1 MRLSSKIDLD
11 NESTEILNPVYEAK
25 VISCFIKALTRFIDI
40 LAGLVGTFLL
50 IPISLY
56 VIIEKI
62 IKNEQGPVF
71 YYHTRVGKNGK
82 IFKMYRL
89 NTKSILCEVPQFIN
103 VLAGTMTLVGPRP
116 YTIKQKEQMGDY
128 FNIISKVKPG
138 ITGIYQISGRS
149 VGFDERL
156 DLDVHYTL
164 NRSLKLDFKII
175 LITLFVTLKNKKSV
189 YYQKYVYEEIPRE
202 TVSNY
207 ILRNTR
213 LFIKRI
219 VDIIGGIIGTI
230 LLLPLTAIVFIGN
243 KICKDNG
250 PVFYSQERI
259 GKDGKAFKMYK
270 YRSMVVGADDVLN
283 DLLQQDEIAR
293 KEYKKYKKLK
303 NDPRVT
309 KMGSFL
315 RKTSLDEFPQFINVL
330 KGDISLVGPR
340 AYLPR
345 EKEDMGE
352 KYDKIIRVKPGLTGL
367 WQVNGRNQTTFE
379 DRLNIDIE
387 YSHKFNLWLDIKIIL
402 RTIMK
407 VVKREG
413 AV

>member
-1 MRLSSKIDLD
+1 MRLSSKIDMD
-11 NESTEILNPVYEAK
+11 NSSTEILNPVYEAK

-40 LAGLVGTFLL
+40 LAGLLGTFLL

-62 IKNEQGPVF
+62 IKNEQGPML

-82 IFKMYRL
+82 TFKMYRL
-89 NTKSILCEVPQFIN
+89 NTKSILCEFPQFIN

-116 YTIKQKEQMGDY
+116 YTIRQEEQMGDY

-149 VGFDERL
+149 VGFNERL
-156 DLDVHYTL
+156 DLDVHYIL

-175 LITLFVTLKNKKSV
+175 LITLFVTLKNKKSI

-202 TVSNY
+202 TVNNY

-230 LLLPLTAIVFIGN
+230 LLLPLTAIMFIGN

>member
-1 MRLSSKIDLD
+1 MRLSSKIDMD
-11 NESTEILNPVYEAK
+11 NSSTEILNPVYEAK

-40 LAGLVGTFLL
+40 LAGLLGTFLL

-62 IKNEQGPVF
+62 IKNEQGPVL

-82 IFKMYRL
+82 TFKMYRL
-89 NTKSILCEVPQFIN
+89 NTKSILCEFPQFIN

-116 YTIKQKEQMGDY
+116 YTIRQEEQMGDY

-149 VGFDERL
+149 VGFNERL
-156 DLDVHYTL
+156 DLDVHYIL

-175 LITLFVTLKNKKSV
+175 LITLFVTLKNKKSI

-202 TVSNY
+202 TVNNY

-230 LLLPLTAIVFIGN
+230 LLLPLTAIMFIGN

>member
-1 MRLSSKIDLD
+1 MRLSSKIDMD
-11 NESTEILNPVYEAK
+11 NSSTEILNPVYEAK

-40 LAGLVGTFLL
+40 LAGLLGTFLL

-62 IKNEQGPVF
+62 IKNEQGPML

-82 IFKMYRL
+82 TFKMYRL
-89 NTKSILCEVPQFIN
+89 NTKSILCEFPQFIN

-116 YTIKQKEQMGDY
+116 YTIRQEEQMGDY

-149 VGFDERL
+149 VGFNERL
-156 DLDVHYTL
+156 DLDVHYIL

-175 LITLFVTLKNKKSV
+175 LITLFVTLKNKKSI

-202 TVSNY
+202 TVNNY

>member
-1 MRLSSKIDLD
+1 MRLSSKIDMD
-11 NESTEILNPVYEAK
+11 NSSTEILNPVYEAK
-25 VISCFIKALTRFIDI
+25 VISCFIKAFTRFIDI
-40 LAGLVGTFLL
+40 LAGLLGTFLL

-62 IKNEQGPVF
+62 IKNEQGPVL

-82 IFKMYRL
+82 TFKMYRL
-89 NTKSILCEVPQFIN
+89 NTKSILCEFPQFIN

-149 VGFDERL
+149 VGFNERL

-164 NRSLKLDFKII
+164 NRFLKLDFKII

>member
-89 NTKSILCEVPQFIN
+89 NTKSILCEFPQFIN

-116 YTIKQKEQMGDY
+116 YTLKQKEQMGDY

-149 VGFDERL
+149 VGFNERL
-156 DLDVHYTL
+156 DLDVHYIL

-293 KEYKKYKKLK
+293 KEYKK
-303 NDPRVT
+303 
-309 KMGSFL
+309 
-315 RKTSLDEFPQFINVL
+315 
-330 KGDISLVGPR
+330 
-340 AYLPR
+340 
-345 EKEDMGE
+345 
-352 KYDKIIRVKPGLTGL
+352 
-367 WQVNGRNQTTFE
+367 
-379 DRLNIDIE
+379 
-387 YSHKFNLWLDIKIIL
+387 
-402 RTIMK
+402 
-407 VVKREG
+407 
-413 AV
+413 

>member
-1 MRLSSKIDLD
+1 MRLSSKIDMD
-11 NESTEILNPVYEAK
+11 NSSTEILNPVYEAK

-40 LAGLVGTFLL
+40 LAGLLGTFLL

-62 IKNEQGPVF
+62 IKNEQGPML

-82 IFKMYRL
+82 TFKMYRL
-89 NTKSILCEVPQFIN
+89 NTKSILCEFPQFIN

-116 YTIKQKEQMGDY
+116 YTIRQEEQMGDY

-149 VGFDERL
+149 VGFNERL
-156 DLDVHYTL
+156 DLDVHYIL

-175 LITLFVTLKNKKSV
+175 LITLFVTLKNKKSI

-202 TVSNY
+202 TVNNY

-387 YSHKFNLWLDIKIIL
+387 YSHKFNLLLDIKILI
-402 RTIMK
+402 RTVLK
-407 VVKREG
+407 VVKKEG
-413 AV
+413 VI

>member
-89 NTKSILCEVPQFIN
+89 NTKSILCEFPQFIN

-116 YTIKQKEQMGDY
+116 YTLKQKEQMGDY

-149 VGFDERL
+149 VWFDERL
-156 DLDVHYTL
+156 DLDVHYIL

-352 KYDKIIRVKPGLTGL
+352 KYDKIVRVKPGLTGL

>member
-1 MRLSSKIDLD
+1 MRLSSKIDMD
-11 NESTEILNPVYEAK
+11 NSSTEILNPVYEAK

-40 LAGLVGTFLL
+40 LAGLLGTFLL

-62 IKNEQGPVF
+62 IKNEQGPVL

-82 IFKMYRL
+82 TFKMYRL
-89 NTKSILCEVPQFIN
+89 NTKSILCEFPQFIN

-116 YTIKQKEQMGDY
+116 YTIRQEEQMGDY

-149 VGFDERL
+149 VGFNERL
-156 DLDVHYTL
+156 DLDVHYIL

-175 LITLFVTLKNKKSV
+175 LITLFVTLKNKKSI

-202 TVSNY
+202 TVNNY

-230 LLLPLTAIVFIGN
+230 LLLPLTAIMFIGN

-330 KGDISLVGPR
+330 KGNISLVGPR